1 MKKTDIT
8 SILKEILNENQDNLN
23 VEYLATLKGFLE
35 SRLIPAIN
43 RGIDIDGISQE
54 FADKLISDIRKV
66 LDEVNSGK
74 SAIRGEAEVK
84 ESALSPGYLT
94 NAYSPREVLE
104 ATVYTDGDVSITLRS
119 GDKVVKTTAAIPLF
133 NLTEEYLKNLLI
145 ESGFKFGES
154 LQKEIL
160 GLLSKL
166 DSNEKVQSVK
176 NLNNN

>member
-8 SILKEILNENQDNLN
+8 SILKEILTENQDNLN

-35 SRLIPAIN
+35 SRLIPTIN
-43 RGIDIDGISQE
+43 RGIATDGISQE
-54 FADKLISDIRKV
+54 FADKLISDIRKE

-74 SAIRGEAEVK
+74 SAIRGESEVE
-84 ESALSPGYLT
+84 ESAVSPSYIT
-94 NAYSPREVLE
+94 NVYSPREVLE
-104 ATVYTDGDVSITLRS
+104 ATIYNNGEVSITLRS
-119 GDKVVKTTAAIPLF
+119 GERVIKTTASIPLF

-145 ESGFKFGES
+145 ESGFKFSES
-154 LQKEIL
+154 LQKEIT

-176 NLNNN
+176 NVDTK

>member
-35 SRLIPAIN
+35 SRLIPTIN

-54 FADKLISDIRKV
+54 FADRLISDIRKV
-66 LDEVNSGK
+66 LDEVSSGK
-74 SAIRGEAEVK
+74 SAIRGDYEVK

-94 NAYSPREVLE
+94 NVYSPRQVLE
-104 ATVYTDGDVSITLRS
+104 ATVYTSGEVSITLRS
-119 GDKVVKTTAAIPLF
+119 GERKVKSTASMP
-133 NLTEEYLKNLLI
+133 LTELTEDYLKNLLI
-145 ESGFKFGES
+145 ESGFKFSES
-154 LQKEIL
+154 LQKEII

-176 NLNNN
+176 NLDNN